1 MQRLERSPSLT
12 EYKQVGDGA
21 IFTNDDGTLEG
32 SFEVD
37 GTKHRVAGRRKQTRD
52 GKQIIVMEIELGSL
66 WPNEHKKNENQPDMT
81 GKVSMDGKLLRAAVW
96 ERTSKNSGKKFLSVK
111 LTEEVGQP
119 QQEAIQI
126 NDGDVPF

>member
-1 MQRLERSPSLT
+1 MS

-32 SFEVD
+32 NFEVG

-66 WPNEHKKNENQPDMT
+66 WPNEYKKNENQPDMT
-81 GKVSMDGKLLRAAVW
+81 GKVSIEGKLLRAAVW
-96 ERTSKNSGKKFLSVK
+96 ERTSKNGGDKFLSVK
-111 LTEEVGQP
+111 LTEETEQP
-119 QQEAIQI
+119 QQETVQI
-126 NDGDVPF
+126 DDGDVPF

>member
-1 MQRLERSPSLT
+1 MT

>member
-1 MQRLERSPSLT
+1 MT

-32 SFEVD
+32 NFEVS
-37 GTKHRVAGRRKQTRD
+37 GTKHRVAGRRKQTKD

-66 WPNEHKKNENQPDMT
+66 WPNEYKKNENQPDMT
-81 GKVSMDGKLLRAAVW
+81 GKFSIEGKLLRAAVW
-96 ERTSKNSGKKFLSVK
+96 ERASKNSGDKFLSVK
-111 LTEEVGQP
+111 LTEEIEQP

-126 NDGDVPF
+126 DDGDVPF